1 MLREKQVAMF
11 NQFEGVNEFCTGN
24 VHRGVSES
32 KHAIQMSWDKNYCLK
47 VVSFLNYF
55 QSLATY
61 KCIYLLLRSTLF
73 RYLKVFLSKGS
84 DIWLPCILIFI

>member
-32 KHAIQMSWDKNYCLK
+32 KHAIQMSWDKNY
-47 VVSFLNYF
+47 SY
-55 QSLATY
+55 
-61 KCIYLLLRSTLF
+61 
-73 RYLKVFLSKGS
+73 
-84 DIWLPCILIFI
+84 ILTKFTSVD